1 MVQVPIEEHGI
12 SDSKTELAQFNKEK
26 TALESELAE
35 LVSVAPEVEAF
46 LQKYQPELA
55 DRTNVFEPEIE
66 TLYMNMKGGLRCS
79 MPYTLLDALYGQNP
93 TTMKLAQ
100 KVAAYRVIEE
110 VLFAIPQEDWES
122 KAARLLPSLKEV
134 VNKELDSQFK
144 CLEFVDKLIV
154 DLGGA
159 KPTVSFRFQLADKL
173 MDLIEIERTRE
184 PKNLGDEFRL
194 TEVRNT
200 IDALCNNIG
209 ESENQEEVVNL
220 LCVQA
225 KKIVAEMNKS
235 QSDMHA
241 IGSTK

>member
-1 MVQVPIEEHGI
+1 MFQVPIEDYGI
-12 SDSKTELAQFNKEK
+12 SDSKTELTQFNKEK
-26 TALESELAE
+26 KVLESQLAG

-55 DRTNVFEPEIE
+55 NRTNVFEPEIE
-66 TLYMNMKGGLRCS
+66 TLYMNMKGGLRCP
-79 MPYTLLDALYGQNP
+79 MPYTLLDALSGQNP
-93 TTMKLAQ
+93 LEMKLAQ

-110 VLFAIPQEDWES
+110 VLIAIPQKDWES

-154 DLGGA
+154 DLGVA
-159 KPTVSFRFQLADKL
+159 KPTVSFRFQLAYKL
-173 MDLIEIERTRE
+173 MDLIEIERTRK
-184 PKNLGDEFRL
+184 PQNLGDEFRL

-200 IDALCNNIG
+200 IGALRNNIG
-209 ESENQEEVVNL
+209 EYESWEEVTNL

-225 KKIVAEMNKS
+225 KKIVAEMNKA
-235 QSDMHA
+235 QSDTA
-241 IGSTK
+241 RYVL